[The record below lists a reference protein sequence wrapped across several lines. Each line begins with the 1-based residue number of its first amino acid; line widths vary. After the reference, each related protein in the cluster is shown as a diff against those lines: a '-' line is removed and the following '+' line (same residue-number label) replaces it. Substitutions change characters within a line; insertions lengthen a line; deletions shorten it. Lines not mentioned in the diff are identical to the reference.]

1 MTISY
6 VLKTLF
12 TKPRNVDV
20 SRNMKPV
27 SVIWKTNASILRIS
41 TKEAQFIV
49 TACELNSYHV
59 RSADHPS
66 ISQPNNE

>member
-1 MTISY
+1 
-6 VLKTLF
+6 
-12 TKPRNVDV
+12 
-20 SRNMKPV
+20 MKPV